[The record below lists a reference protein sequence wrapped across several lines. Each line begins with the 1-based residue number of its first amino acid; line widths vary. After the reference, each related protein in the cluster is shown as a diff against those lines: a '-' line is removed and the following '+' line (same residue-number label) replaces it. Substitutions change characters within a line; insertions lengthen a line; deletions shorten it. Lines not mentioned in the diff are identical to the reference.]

1 MSLHEIGT
9 RFGVE
14 TLDIHAGGVDL
25 IFPHHEDE
33 IAQSEAATG
42 RPFARWW
49 LHGEFLN
56 VRGTKMSKRFGNFLA
71 ARDLREQGV
80 DAAAVRLL
88 FWQTHYRKP
97 LDFTDEA
104 LAAAGEGVR
113 RLGEFHA
120 RLAAEAGT
128 GGRGEGRLAALAAE
142 FEAAFRAALDDDL
155 NAPQACAAL
164 FQLAHAGN
172 RALDAGAGGAVAA
185 VAALDRAMAGLDVLP
200 TPPTPEPDFPRW
212 VEAQVAARERARK
225 SKDFK
230 EADRIRAALLARGVG
245 LEDTPTG
252 TKWRGAQVF
261 YRTRPAWG
269 APPVLGTSVGKAGK
283 SSVGHLTELKWEGSG
298 FVNPRV
304 RGLG

>member
-33 IAQSEAATG
+33 IAQAEAATG

-120 RLAAEAGT
+120 RLAGAAGER
-128 GGRGEGRLAALAAE
+128 GRGGGGLAPPA
-142 FEAAFRAALDDDL
+142 
-155 NAPQACAAL
+155 
-164 FQLAHAGN
+164 
-172 RALDAGAGGAVAA
+172 AA
-185 VAALDRAMAGLDVLP
+185 VQAPVPAGP
-200 TPPTPEPDFPRW
+200 G
-212 VEAQVAARERARK
+212 
-225 SKDFK
+225 
-230 EADRIRAALLARGVG
+230 ADLQA
-245 LEDTPTG
+245 
-252 TKWRGAQVF
+252 
-261 YRTRPAWG
+261 
-269 APPVLGTSVGKAGK
+269 
-283 SSVGHLTELKWEGSG
+283 
-298 FVNPRV
+298 
-304 RGLG
+304 